1 MPTLTAPATT
11 AAPPWPRLGRWWQA
25 LRRAAQAV
33 TDVPAAAEAAY
44 SWGYAVRREWPDG
57 HHDLFGFTPD
67 TETAERRLDRD
78 RSYWRGG
85 PVRPTAVYLVA
96 TNAVAVDRHP
106 VDGCRNSS
114 CPNSPKRG
122 GWR

>member
-25 LRRAAQAV
+25 LLRAAPAV
-33 TDVPAAAEAAY
+33 TDVPAATDAAY
-44 SWGYAVRREWPDG
+44 AWGYAVRREWPDG

-67 TETAERRLDRD
+67 ARTAERRLDRD
-78 RSYWRGG
+78 RSYWRSG

-96 TNAVAVDRHP
+96 TNAVAA
-106 VDGCRNSS
+106 VDGCRDSS
-114 CPNSPKRG
+114 CPNSPERG
-122 GWR
+122 GRR